1 MNAPLSRDLPEHI
14 RKALETVTLDDKYS
28 LDYGQAF
35 MSGVQALV
43 KLPMLQRVR
52 DQRAG
57 KNTAGFISGYRGSP
71 LGTYDQSLVKAEK
84 YLKAHH
90 IVFQPGVNE
99 ELAATALWGTQ
110 QLGFAPPGSNKYDGV
125 FGIWYGKGPGVDRC
139 SDVFKHANMAGTT
152 PWGGVIAVAGDDH
165 ISKSSTAAHQSDHI
179 FKACGTP
186 VFFPANVQEILDL
199 GIHAFAMSRFSGVWA
214 GMKTIQEI
222 VESSATAMI
231 DPDRVQIK
239 IPTDF
244 VIPPGGLHIRWPDA
258 ALEQEARLFDYKWYA
273 ALAYIRANRLN
284 YNVIE
289 GKNDRFGIIAS
300 GKAFNDTRQALLD
313 LGLDDPTCRRLG
325 IRLHKV
331 GVVWPLEAQLTREFA
346 TGLQEIL
353 VVEEKRQV
361 IEYQLKEEL
370 YNWRPDVRP
379 TVLGKF
385 NEVETGDQY
394 GSGGEWSMPNPTANT
409 LLRANA
415 DLSPAIIA
423 RAIAQRVKKLGVDA
437 DIAARIDAQLA
448 ILNAKESAMQV
459 LELASGKGP
468 ERQPWF
474 CSGCPHNTST
484 KVPDGSRAMAGIGCH
499 FMTIWMDRATVGFT
513 QMGGEG
519 VPWVGQQ
526 PFSHDQHMFAN
537 LGDGTY
543 FHSGLLAVRQSI
555 AAGVNIT
562 YKILYNDAVA
572 MTGGQQIGERPEGH
586 SVVQIAQSMRAEGA
600 IKIVVV
606 TDEPEKYADVK
617 GLPEGIAIEH
627 RDELDRIQ
635 RACREIKGTTV
646 IIYDQTCA
654 TEKRR
659 RRKRGTMVD
668 PAKRVVINELVC
680 EGCGDCGVQ
689 SNCMS
694 VEPLETEFGRKRQIN
709 QSTCNK
715 DISCVKGFCPSFVTV
730 EGGSLKKKAKP
741 PASGTRDAWPEL
753 PTPRIAQAE
762 EVPGG
767 VWGIIVA
774 GVGGTGVITIGQ
786 LLGVAAHLEGK
797 GVVTQD
803 AGGLA
808 QKGGATWSH
817 VLIGVNQDDIRTTR
831 VGMASADLVLGC
843 DPIVVAGKETLL
855 RMRPG
860 RTHVAL
866 NSNSA
871 PTAAF
876 VKNAD
881 WSNPGEQCVADIAT
895 IVGTDGLG
903 AFDADALATRM
914 LGDSIYTNPMML
926 GFAWQKGWIPL
937 ELASLMRA
945 IELNGV
951 AVANNKLAFEWGRRA
966 ANDPAAVHKLLAPSQ
981 VIAFAPRN
989 QQTLDAMVNSR
1000 VEFLTL
1006 YQNAAYARDYAAF
1019 VAKVRAAEQALGHG
1033 DKLPLSE
1040 AVARYLF
1047 KLMAYKDEYEV
1058 ARLHTDAAFLNKVHA
1073 MFEGDFKLNYHLAP
1087 PLLARKNDKGELQ
1100 KSSFGPWVRVGFR
1113 ALASLKGLR
1122 GSALDVFGRTEERR
1136 TERALIGE
1144 YRAEIAAM
1152 LPALSA
1158 GNRDVAAAFARV
1170 PEQIRGYG
1178 HVKARHLVAA
1188 RKQWALLVAQY
1199 QQPQSPPQARVA

>member
-1 MNAPLSRDLPEHI
+1 MNAPLNRDLPEHI

-28 LDYGQAF
+28 LDYGHAF

-52 DQRAG
+52 DQRIG

-90 IVFQPGVNE
+90 VVFQPGVNE

-110 QLGFAPPGSNKYDGV
+110 QLGFAPPGTNKYDGV

-152 PWGGVIAVAGDDH
+152 EWGGVIAVAGDDH

-222 VESSATAMI
+222 VESSATVMI

-244 VIPPGGLHIRWPDA
+244 IMPPGGVHIRWPDA

-289 GKNDRFGIIAS
+289 GLNGGKGDRFGIIAS
-300 GKAFNDTRQALLD
+300 GKAFNDTRQALQD
-313 LGLDDPTCRRLG
+313 LGLDDATCQRLG

-385 NEVETGDQY
+385 NEVEGEGQY
-394 GSGGEWSMPNPTANT
+394 GSGGEWSMPSPSANT

-423 RAIAQRVKKLGVDA
+423 RAIAQRIKKLGIDA
-437 DIAARIDAQLA
+437 DTTARIDAQLA
-448 ILNAKESAMQV
+448 ILNAKDSAMQV
-459 LELASGKGP
+459 LEVNANAAI
-468 ERQPWF
+468 RQPWF

-484 KVPDGSRAMAGIGCH
+484 KVPEGSRAMAGIGCH

-543 FHSGLLAVRQSI
+543 FHSGILAIRQSI

-572 MTGGQQIGERPEGH
+572 MTGGQQVGERPEGH

-600 IKIVVV
+600 IKIIVV
-606 TDEPEKYADVK
+606 TDEPEKYDGVK
-617 GLPEGIAIEH
+617 HLPEGIAIEH

-635 RACREIKGTTV
+635 REFREIKGTTV

-659 RRKRGTMVD
+659 RRKRGTLVD
-668 PAKRVVINELVC
+668 PAERVVINELVC

-715 DISCVKGFCPSFVTV
+715 DMSCVKGFCPSFVTV
-730 EGGSLKKKAKP
+730 EGGTLKKKTKAKATP
-741 PASGTRDAWPEL
+741 GLVSEAWPAL
-753 PTPRIAQAE
+753 PDPVIADVGSA
-762 EVPGG
+762 PGG

-786 LLGVAAHLEGK
+786 LLGVAAHLDGK

-843 DPIVVAGKETLL
+843 DPIVVAGKETLM

-876 VKNAD
+876 VKNAN
-881 WSNPGEQCVADIAT
+881 WVNPGDQCLADIGLV
-895 IVGTDGLG
+895 VGADRLG
-903 AFDADALATRM
+903 ALDADALATQM
-914 LGDSIYTNPMML
+914 LGDSIYTNPLML
-926 GFAWQKGWIPL
+926 GYAWQKGWIPL
-937 ELASLMRA
+937 SYASLVRA
-945 IELNGV
+945 IELNAV
-951 AVANNKLAFEWGRRA
+951 AVGNNKTAFEWGRRA
-966 ANDPAAVHKLLAPSQ
+966 AHDPKAVQSLLNPGQ
-981 VIAFAPRN
+981 VIAFTPRKK
-989 QQTLDAMVNSR
+989 QTLDEIVQRR
-1000 VEFLTL
+1000 VEFLTD
-1006 YQNAAYARDYAAF
+1006 YQNAAYAQTYLDF
-1019 VAKVRAAEQALGHG
+1019 VNKVRQAEERLDVQAY
-1033 DKLPLSE
+1033 PLAE

-1058 ARLHTDAAFLNKVHA
+1058 ARLQTDTAFHAKVNA
-1073 MFEGDFKLNYHLAP
+1073 MFEGDFTLRYHLAP
-1087 PLLARKNDKGELQ
+1087 PLWAQKNDHGELQ
-1100 KSSFGPWVRVGFR
+1100 KSSFGPWMRWAFT
-1113 ALASLKGLR
+1113 ALAPLKVLR
-1122 GSALDVFGRTEERR
+1122 GGAMDIFGYSEERR
-1136 TERALIGE
+1136 QERALIQE
-1144 YRAEIAAM
+1144 YQAAIDGI
-1152 LPALSA
+1152 LPDLTAF
-1158 GNRDVAAAFARV
+1158 NRDAAVAFARL
-1170 PEQIRGYG
+1170 PEQIRGFG

-1188 RKQWALLVAQY
+1188 RAQWGALLSKY
-1199 QQPQSPPQARVA
+1199 RETTP